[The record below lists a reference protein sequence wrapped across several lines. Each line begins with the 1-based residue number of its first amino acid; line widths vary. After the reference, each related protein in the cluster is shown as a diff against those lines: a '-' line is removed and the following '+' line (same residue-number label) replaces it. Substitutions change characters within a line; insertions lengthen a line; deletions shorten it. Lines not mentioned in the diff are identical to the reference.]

1 MGEAGKASANGAR
14 DGSGIGGSGIGG
26 SGARGSATRG
36 SARRGSA
43 ARGSGT
49 GPAQAGRSRAGRRPR
64 PRGRLGLAVIALA
77 AIALAATGLALLL
90 ASGWFVAGPRGERVV
105 VSIPDRTPASQI
117 AAILQR
123 EGLIS
128 SERLFR
134 LAVRA
139 SGRASSL
146 KSGQYE
152 LSRGDSM
159 VSIIERISSGRV
171 MTIRITVPEG
181 MTAKQVA
188 KLMGDHGLASEDDM
202 IALIDSPPE
211 QVRADFPFIHDGAS
225 LEGYLFP
232 DTYEFASGVGAMKV
246 VRTMLRRFEDAAQVA
261 LNAADAD
268 AAADVTA
275 AAAADPTTTATAE
288 VAEPKAVGGLLP
300 NGLTQRE
307 ALILASIVEREA
319 RIESERPIIARVFLN
334 RLARSMPLQSCATVQ
349 YILPATKER
358 LLNKD
363 LEIESP
369 YNTYLVAGLPPGP
382 ICSPGLASIRAVL
395 KPEPGDYL
403 YFVASSDGSHVFSR
417 TYSEHLQA
425 KARIE
430 SQARLSRQAGR

>member
-1 MGEAGKASANGAR
+1 
-14 DGSGIGGSGIGG
+14 
-26 SGARGSATRG
+26 
-36 SARRGSA
+36 
-43 ARGSGT
+43 
-49 GPAQAGRSRAGRRPR
+49 
-64 PRGRLGLAVIALA
+64 
-77 AIALAATGLALLL
+77 
-90 ASGWFVAGPRGERVV
+90 

-117 AAILQR
+117 ATILQR
-123 EGLIS
+123 EGVIS

-139 SGRASSL
+139 AGKASSL

-152 LSRGDSM
+152 FVRGDSM
-159 VSIIERISSGRV
+159 VSIIERVSSGRV
-171 MTIRITVPEG
+171 MTIKITVPEG
-181 MTAKQVA
+181 LTSRQVA
-188 KLMGDHGLASEDDM
+188 KLMGDRGLASEDDM
-202 IALIDSPPE
+202 VALIDNPPE
-211 QVRADFPFIHDGAS
+211 QVRADFPFIHEGAS

-232 DTYEFASGVGAMKV
+232 DTYEFASGVGAVKV
-246 VRTMLRRFEDAAQVA
+246 VRTMLRRFENAAQVT
-261 LNAADAD
+261 LD
-268 AAADVTA
+268 AAAANAT
-275 AAAADPTTTATAE
+275 PTG
-288 VAEPKAVGGLLP
+288 AEPKAAGGQLP

-334 RLARSMPLQSCATVQ
+334 RLQRSIPLQSCATVQ

-395 KPEPGDYL
+395 EPEPGDYL

-430 SQARLSRQAGR
+430 SEARLGRQVGR

>member
-1 MGEAGKASANGAR
+1 MGKADKTSGNGAR
-14 DGSGIGGSGIGG
+14 GGTGTGGSGARGTGTGG

-43 ARGSGT
+43 AGGSGT
-49 GPAQAGRSRAGRRPR
+49 GPALMGRSRVGRRPR
-64 PRGRLGLAVIALA
+64 RRLGPAGAAVLVLA
-77 AIALAATGLALLL
+77 AVALAATGLALLG
-90 ASGWFVAGPRGERVV
+90 ASGWFVPGPRGERVV

-117 AAILQR
+117 ATILQR
-123 EGLIS
+123 EGVIS

-139 SGRASSL
+139 AGKASSL

-152 LSRGDSM
+152 FVRGDSM
-159 VSIIERISSGRV
+159 VSIIERVSSGRV
-171 MTIRITVPEG
+171 MTIKITVPEG
-181 MTAKQVA
+181 LTSRQVA
-188 KLMGDHGLASEDDM
+188 KLMGDRGLASEDDM
-202 IALIDSPPE
+202 VALIDNPPE
-211 QVRADFPFIHDGAS
+211 QVRADFPFIHEGAS

-232 DTYEFASGVGAMKV
+232 DTYEFASGVGAVKV
-246 VRTMLRRFEDAAQVA
+246 VRTMLRRFENAAQVT
-261 LNAADAD
+261 LD
-268 AAADVTA
+268 AAAANAT
-275 AAAADPTTTATAE
+275 PTG
-288 VAEPKAVGGLLP
+288 AEPKAAGGQLP

-319 RIESERPIIARVFLN
+319 RIESERPIIATVFLN
-334 RLARSMPLQSCATVQ
+334 RLERSMPLQSCATVQ

-395 KPEPGDYL
+395 EPEPGDYL

-430 SQARLSRQAGR
+430 SEARLGRQVGR

>member
-1 MGEAGKASANGAR
+1 MGEAGKAGGNRAR
-14 DGSGIGGSGIGG
+14 GGSGIGG
-26 SGARGSATRG
+26 SRAG
-36 SARRGSA
+36 
-43 ARGSGT
+43 GSGT
-49 GPAQAGRSRAGRRPR
+49 GPAPAGRSRVGRRPG
-64 PRGRLGLAVIALA
+64 GRLGLGAMALA
-77 AIALAATGLALLL
+77 AIALAASGLALLL
-90 ASGWFVAGPRGERVV
+90 ASGWFVPGPRGERVV

-117 AAILQR
+117 AAILHR

-128 SERLFR
+128 SERLFKV
-134 LAVRA
+134 AVRA
-139 SGRASSL
+139 SGKASTL

-152 LSRGDSM
+152 FVRGDTM
-159 VSIIERISSGRV
+159 ASIIDRISSGKV
-171 MTIRITVPEG
+171 MTIKITVPEG

-188 KLMGDHGLASEDDM
+188 KLMGDRGLASEDDM
-202 IALIDSPPE
+202 ITLIDKPPE
-211 QVRADFPFIHDGAS
+211 QVRADFPFVHEGAS

-232 DTYEFASGVGAMKV
+232 DTYEFAGGVGAMKV
-246 VRTMLRRFEDAAQVA
+246 IRAMLRRFENAAQAA
-261 LNAADAD
+261 LD
-268 AAADVTA
+268 AAAVA
-275 AAAADPTTTATAE
+275 ATAD
-288 VAEPKAVGGLLP
+288 EPKAAGGQLP

-334 RLARSMPLQSCATVQ
+334 RLERSMPLQSCATVQ

-358 LLNKD
+358 LLNDD

-395 KPEPGDYL
+395 EPEPGHYL

-417 TYSEHLQA
+417 TYNEHLQA

-430 SQARLSRQAGR
+430 RQARLGGQAGR